1 MLPFVT
7 RSNEFLFYS
16 LRIITLSKKTAYEI
30 ILGNVSSIKK
40 EKVGTPRSCY
50 DLIYSD
56 EVELKFPERAE
67 TSRAERVPSQV
78 ELGHFFFSS

>member
-16 LRIITLSKKTAYEI
+16 LRIITLSKKNAYEI

-56 EVELKFPERAE
+56 EFKLKFPELIQAE
-67 TSRAERVPSQV
+67 LKGFRV